1 MEAQVENKC
10 KKTNKQIN
18 KEKKRKE
25 KHICT
30 DFNHWKIAE
39 VEKKN
44 IGKKELTLNW
54 CPSPNTQAL
63 LYLVPSKELFLI
75 LSGLIRHK

>member
-1 MEAQVENKC
+1 MEAQVENNV
-10 KKTNKQIN
+10 KT
-18 KEKKRKE
+18 KKRKK

-39 VEKKN
+39 VEKNN

-54 CPSPNTQAL
+54 CPWPNTQAL

>member
-1 MEAQVENKC
+1 MEAQVENNVK
-10 KKTNKQIN
+10 KKTK
-18 KEKKRKE
+18 

-30 DFNHWKIAE
+30 DFNQCKIAE
-39 VEKKN
+39 VEKNN

-54 CPSPNTQAL
+54 CPWPNTQAL
-63 LYLVPSKELFLI
+63 LYLVPSKEFLI